1 MRKHPRNLRR
11 TNLSSQR
18 IRGGLQPG
26 SPIFNGRVVAKHCA
40 SLTLCQPTP
49 HAKIGFGLQGVSK
62 TFQTDL
68 ALQTTQA
75 YLALRSPLNK

>member
-1 MRKHPRNLRR
+1 MRKHSRNLRC
-11 TNLSSQR
+11 TNFSSQR
-18 IRGGLQPG
+18 IRGRLQPNP
-26 SPIFNGRVVAKHCA
+26 PILNGRVVAKHRA
-40 SLTLCQPTP
+40 TLTLCQPTP

-75 YLALRSPLNK
+75 YLALRSALNK